1 MSASRRTGTRHPGRA
16 VMSVEREAALDDPP
30 ARAPVNTTTAFAHHS
45 DDRVAHLAKATWVA
59 PEYEYDHV
67 ELPSSLF
74 SPGQARAW
82 AERALPGSGLNRVE
96 HDDVMLLISELVTNA
111 VRHACCDTVATVI
124 IRLAAS
130 SDCIRI
136 EVSDRGAGFAPTAVT
151 RRAPDDQGGRGLFVI
166 DAIASRW
173 GTACS
178 ERQR

>member
-1 MSASRRTGTRHPGRA
+1 MK
-16 VMSVEREAALDDPP
+16 SVERGAALGDPGAREP
-30 ARAPVNTTTAFAHHS
+30 ASTTTVFAHHS
-45 DDRVAHLAKATWVA
+45 DDRAAHLARATWAA

-67 ELPSSLF
+67 ELPSSLL
-74 SPGQARAW
+74 SPGHARMW
-82 AERALPGSGLNRVE
+82 AGRALPGSGLSAAE

-111 VRHACCDTVATVI
+111 VRHARCDPVATVV

-136 EVSDRGAGFAPTAVT
+136 EVSDRGAGFATAAIT
-151 RRAPDDQGGRGLFVI
+151 RPAGHSEGGRGLFII

-178 ERQR
+178 ERHCVWLERRR